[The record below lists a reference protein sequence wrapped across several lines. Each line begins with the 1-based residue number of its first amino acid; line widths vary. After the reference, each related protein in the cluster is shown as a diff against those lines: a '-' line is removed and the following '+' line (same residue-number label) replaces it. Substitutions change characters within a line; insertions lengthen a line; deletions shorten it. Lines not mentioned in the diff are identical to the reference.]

1 MSNFKTAFAA
11 ARKAGKKTFDWN
23 GKSYNTKLAKG
34 ATGPK
39 DRPSTVDAKGPMSR
53 KVSGTTPPR
62 RPSSVSKSFGTPSI
76 GADNLGN
83 LSQRTKNAEARAKAR
98 DAKVADIKSKS
109 KGAAESL
116 RKKFG
121 FLK

>member
-1 MSNFKTAFAA
+1 MPSFKSAFAA

-34 ATGPK
+34 STGPK
-39 DRPSTVDAKGPMSR
+39 DRPNATDAKGPMPR
-53 KVSGTTPPR
+53 KVSGTPPPR
-62 RPSSVSKSFGTPSI
+62 RPSSVAKSFGVPSV

-98 DAKVADIKSKS
+98 DAKAADIKSKS
-109 KGAAESL
+109 KGVAESL